1 MHRLSELS
9 RYDPIS
15 FSGHFNVNH
24 NWLLNEFIKTSG
36 SQFIYGIASELT
48 GLEFMKP
55 DAFKCNLNLVL
66 EML

>member
-9 RYDPIS
+9 RYDPIL

-55 DAFKCNLNLVL
+55 DAF
-66 EML
+66 